1 MITFNEERAAKSPA
15 KYSKEL
21 KLTIDIIGSD
31 GEPVQVTL
39 GYMALFDNNDVLSA
53 IADMSQE
60 GVKGLAS
67 KLKLSVQDAGL
78 RQERAKRTI
87 TFA

>member
-1 MITFNEERAAKSPA
+1 MITFNEERTAKSTA

-21 KLTIDIIGSD
+21 KLSIDIVGSD

-60 GVKGLAS
+60 DVKGLAS
-67 KLKLSVQDAGL
+67 KLKLSVQDAGI
-78 RQERAKRTI
+78 RQERAKRTV

>member
-1 MITFNEERAAKSPA
+1 MVTFNEERTTKSPA

-53 IADMSQE
+53 IADMPSDE
-60 GVKGLAS
+60 VKNLAS
-67 KLKLSVQDAGL
+67 KLKLSVQAAGL